1 MPFVATRR
9 ALLNASGG
17 VPFISYG
24 AVVDDYR
31 VRLAA
36 AGGVEP
42 SATTLSALE
51 NFVDNLAS
59 CGTGAI
65 LSKMIAVNCF
75 VPDSLEAALTPL
87 IANAGLPVW
96 ANNGFVAGD
105 LTTDGLKGNGSS
117 KYLNTGC
124 VPNVV
129 FDSVDNTGVTVYS
142 DYVNE
147 VKCEMGSSDG
157 TNHQRINWHVFATT
171 FAYEHNGDAT
181 FGAAGMSGYISCNR
195 PAGVGNQVYRAS
207 VGFGG
212 HVLAATSGD
221 AAGALNNRS
230 LYVFCTNNSGTAQLF
245 CSKRLRF
252 AAVHDALTNLESSC
266 FWASIQVLRNTLG
279 GAL

>member
-1 MPFVATRR
+1 MPSIVATRR
-9 ALLNASGG
+9 ALLNSSGS
-17 VPFISYG
+17 FISYG
-24 AVVDDYR
+24 PIVDDYR

-36 AGGVEP
+36 AGGAEP
-42 SATTLSALE
+42 SAETLTLLKDFNDAIDLCAGLSA
-51 NFVDNLAS
+51 
-59 CGTGAI
+59 
-65 LSKMIAVNCF
+65 KMIAVNCF
-75 VPDSLEAALTPL
+75 VPDNLIAACTPL
-87 IANAGLPVW
+87 IANAGNAVW
-96 ANNGFVAGD
+96 TNNNFVDAD
-105 LTTDGLKGNGSS
+105 LSTSGLKGNGST

-157 TNHQRINWHVFATT
+157 TNHQRINWHVFSTT

-207 VGFGG
+207 AGFGG

-221 AAGALNNRS
+221 AAGSLNNRS
-230 LYVFCTNNSGTAQLF
+230 LYVFCTNNSGTPSLY

-252 AAVHDALTNLESSC
+252 AAVHDALTITQSAC
-266 FWASIQVLRNTLG
+266 FFNAIQTLRTYLG
-279 GAL
+279 GAV